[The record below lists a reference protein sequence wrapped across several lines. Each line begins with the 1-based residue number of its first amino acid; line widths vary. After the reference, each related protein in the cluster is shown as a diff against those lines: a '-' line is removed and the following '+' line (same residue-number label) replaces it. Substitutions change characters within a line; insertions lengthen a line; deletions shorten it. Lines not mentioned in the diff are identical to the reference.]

1 MSRHVNAYRQV
12 QAQSWTRVDMLL
24 ALYDK
29 ALLMVE
35 AGIHLLEQG
44 RIEDISPARVQVQRL
59 LLGLIDGMDLE
70 KDETSQKMAQVL
82 MFAMRRASLDDP
94 SAWRDAL
101 RIIQPLSDA
110 FHEIRDQ
117 AVAAERRGEIP
128 PLDWGTQFAFSA

>member
-1 MSRHVNAYRQV
+1 MSRHVNAYRHV

-44 RIEDISPARVQVQRL
+44 RFEAIPPARVQVQRL
-59 LLGLIDGMDLE
+59 LLGLIEGMDLE
-70 KDETSQKMAQVL
+70 NDDTSRKMAQVL
-82 MFAMRRASLDDP
+82 MFAIRRSSVDDP

-101 RIIQPLSDA
+101 RIIQPLRDGFA
-110 FHEIRDQ
+110 EIRDQ
-117 AVAAERRGEIP
+117 AAAAERRGEIP
-128 PLDWGTQFAFSA
+128 PLDWRTPVAFSA